1 MGVVAAWME
10 KMKERLANLGPYKYS
25 ALPENVSRD
34 ELRRRA
40 QVWADR
46 HRRAVKLTLA
56 VMAVLAL
63 GYFGLEFR

>member
-1 MGVVAAWME
+1 MGIIANWME
-10 KMKERLANLGPYKYS
+10 KMKELAKFGPYKYT
-25 ALPENVSRD
+25 ALPENVSPD

-56 VMAVLAL
+56 VMAVLAI
-63 GYFGLEFR
+63 GYFGFEFK